1 MYTVTNFKTKKVMR
15 EAVKQSLM
23 ATPQGGI
30 LPPVRIYQPG
40 PFAKP
45 PETYT
50 GDFSIEGPHFPEPHR
65 WYARV
70 RVVAGV
76 IVKVLS

>member
-1 MYTVTNFKTKKVMR
+1 MYTVINFATKKKMK
-15 EAVKQSLM
+15 EAVKTAGTTTL
-23 ATPQGGI
+23 QGGV

-40 PFAKP
+40 PFARP
-45 PETYT
+45 SDSYT
-50 GDFSIEGPHFPEPHR
+50 GDFSIEGPHYPKPHR